1 MRADRLYSEWNNRK
15 SKLDDLRKQHEDQRL
30 AREAKAKAKQA
41 ALNQKNAAMVS
52 GTAKSKLFEPP
63 QEKEQRIT
71 KIKLKVE
78 KEKGY
83 AFTPVLVTKRSS
95 ASKRNLHVIEKEK
108 QSQNTL
114 AFVERGKEFIKRK
127 EDKIKAIQ
135 TELEPNF
142 NPVVNPQAR

>member
-1 MRADRLYSEWNNRK
+1 
-15 SKLDDLRKQHEDQRL
+15 
-30 AREAKAKAKQA
+30 
-41 ALNQKNAAMVS
+41 MVS

-83 AFTPVLVTKRSS
+83 AFTPILVTKRSS

-108 QSQNTL
+108 
-114 AFVERGKEFIKRK
+114 
-127 EDKIKAIQ
+127 
-135 TELEPNF
+135 
-142 NPVVNPQAR
+142 